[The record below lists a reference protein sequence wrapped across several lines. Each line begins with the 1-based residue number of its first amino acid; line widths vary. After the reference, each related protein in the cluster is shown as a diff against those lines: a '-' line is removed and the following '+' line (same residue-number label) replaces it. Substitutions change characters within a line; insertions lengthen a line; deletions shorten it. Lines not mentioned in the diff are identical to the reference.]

1 MTDAIDLAKRVLTKE
16 KLDRQFTGQ
25 SSTPFMKATG
35 DHDCHSTQNQQKK
48 GVTFDAMEMLERNSD
63 CIDRLTTLVSDLKM
77 TMDRKPQ
84 YKPKI
89 YQGRSQNQNT
99 GRQNFTP
106 RNRSFSRGRNKA
118 MKTITGKII
127 EIDQE
132 AGGTTTGQV
141 IGVVITQITTE
152 EVIRDHTI
160 DKTHHG
166 HLETEVKVEVEMK
179 IMVIISLE
187 VEVEIEIKGDEKNLG
202 LDPIRG

>member
-1 MTDAIDLAKRVLTKE
+1 
-16 KLDRQFTGQ
+16 
-25 SSTPFMKATG
+25 
-35 DHDCHSTQNQQKK
+35 
-48 GVTFDAMEMLERNSD
+48 MEMLERNSD

-77 TMDRKPQ
+77 MMDRKQPQ

-89 YQGRSQNQNT
+89 YQDRSRNQNT

-106 RNRSFSRGRNKA
+106 RNRSFSRGRNQGNRNNYSKV
-118 MKTITGKII
+118 I

-141 IGVVITQITTE
+141 IGVVITQITTD

-160 DKTHHG
+160 DKMHNG

-187 VEVEIEIKGDEKNLG
+187 VEVEIEIKGDKKDLG
-202 LDPIRG
+202 LDPILG